1 MSNFKE
7 ITNIEEWK
15 DVLEQSKSH
24 KLLLLK
30 HSTTCPVSAHAY
42 AEFTSFESPVEKY
55 LVKVIESRA
64 VSNEI
69 EHDLGVK
76 HESPQ
81 SFLIVDGKASWGASH
96 WKITKK
102 ELANATESF

>member
-1 MSNFKE
+1 MTAYEE
-7 ITNIEEWK
+7 ITSVNQWK
-15 DVLEQSKSH
+15 DILEESK
-24 KLLLLK
+24 KQPVLLLK
-30 HSTTCPVSAHAY
+30 HSTTCPVSAHAFG
-42 AEFTSFESPVEKY
+42 EFTSFDSTIKTY

-69 EHDLGVK
+69 GNDLAIK

-81 SFLIVDGKASWGASH
+81 VFLIAKGESVWNTSH

-102 ELANATESF
+102 ELAKAVESI

>member
-1 MSNFKE
+1 MKGY
-7 ITNIEEWK
+7 EEVTSVNQWK
-15 DVLEQSKSH
+15 DILEESK
-24 KLLLLK
+24 KQQVLLLK

-42 AEFTSFESPVEKY
+42 REFTSFDSPIKTY

-69 EHDLGVK
+69 GNDLAIR

-81 SFLIVDGKASWGASH
+81 VFLITNGNAIWSASH

-102 ELANATESF
+102 EMEKAVESI